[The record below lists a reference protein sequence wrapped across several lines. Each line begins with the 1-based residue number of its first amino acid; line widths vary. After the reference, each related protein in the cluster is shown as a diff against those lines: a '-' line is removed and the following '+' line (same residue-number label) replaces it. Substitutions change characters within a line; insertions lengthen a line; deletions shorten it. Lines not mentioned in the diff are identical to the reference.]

1 MNEIE
6 KFENDINIKEFR
18 KKELQRR
25 KERLINAIPQKLKYN
40 SEKNKTYL
48 NITYVMTWTGIC
60 GGSKIILQHANR
72 LSNLGHNINIISH
85 YPYPNWFK
93 LDNKVN
99 FQQIPLDNILCES
112 IPKNSDLI
120 IITYWREIYEAIE
133 QKIAPVVYFEQGDF
147 HLFDSENVEKD
158 LFDYIYRQINLAPF
172 VFTVS
177 TYAQKKLKE
186 IYNIN
191 SYVIHNAVNNEIF
204 FPLKEKNNKKL
215 EISMIGSPN
224 TEFKR
229 VKDILKALNIIKEKY
244 PDIIVNLIS
253 PDKPKENFSIIN
265 NLIINPEQIII
276 GNTLRNSSIYICA
289 SMYESFCLPVLEA
302 LTCGCAVITTDNGGI
317 TDFCEDKFNCLIIEK
332 QNIPDMV
339 SKISILLDNENLRNS
354 LSENAIETSKK
365 FSWENITNEL
375 SKYYKSIARY
385 EIIDKY

>member
-6 KFENDINIKEFR
+6 KFEHDINIKEFR

-25 KERLINAIPQKLKYN
+25 KERLVNAIPQKLQYN
-40 SEKNKTYL
+40 SEINKTHL

-72 LSNLGHNINIISH
+72 LTALGHNINIISH

-93 LDNKVN
+93 LDKKVN

-133 QKIAPVVYFEQGDF
+133 QKIAPVIYFEQGDF

-158 LFDYIYRQINLAPF
+158 LFDYIYKQINLAPF
-172 VFTVS
+172 IFTVS

-186 IYNIN
+186 VYNVD
-191 SYVIHNAVNNEIF
+191 SQVIHNAVNNEVF
-204 FPLKEKNNKKL
+204 FPTEREKNNNVK
-215 EISMIGSPN
+215 ISMIGSPN

-229 VKDILKALNIIKEKY
+229 IKDIVQALDIVKEKN
-244 PDIIVNLIS
+244 PNIVINLIS
-253 PDKPKENFSIIN
+253 PDTPNEELSIID

-276 GNTLRNSSIYICA
+276 GNTLRKSDIYICA

-317 TDFCEDKFNCLIIEK
+317 NDFCKNNFNCLIIEK
-332 QNIPDMV
+332 QNINDIV
-339 SKISILLDNENLRNS
+339 EKVTTLINNENLRNE
-354 LSENAIETSKK
+354 LSKNAIETSRK
-365 FSWENITNEL
+365 FTWENITNEL
-375 SKYYKSIARY
+375 DKYYKNIAKY
-385 EIIDKY
+385 KVID

>member
-6 KFENDINIKEFR
+6 KFEHDINIKEFR

-25 KERLINAIPQKLKYN
+25 KERLVNAIPQKLQYN
-40 SEKNKTYL
+40 SEINKTHL

-72 LSNLGHNINIISH
+72 LTASGHNINIISH

-93 LDNKVN
+93 LDKKVN

-133 QKIAPVVYFEQGDF
+133 QKIAPVIYFEQGDF

-158 LFDYIYRQINLAPF
+158 LFDYIYKQINLAPF
-172 VFTVS
+172 IFTVS

-186 IYNIN
+186 VYNVD
-191 SYVIHNAVNNEIF
+191 SQVIHNSVNNEVF
-204 FPLKEKNNKKL
+204 FPTEREKNNNVK
-215 EISMIGSPN
+215 ISMIGSPN

-229 VKDILKALNIIKEKY
+229 IKDIVQALDIVKEKN
-244 PDIIVNLIS
+244 PNIVINLIS
-253 PDKPKENFSIIN
+253 PDTPNEELSIID

-276 GNTLRNSSIYICA
+276 GNTLRKSDIYICA

-317 TDFCEDKFNCLIIEK
+317 NDFCKNNFNCLIIEK
-332 QNIPDMV
+332 QNINDIV
-339 SKISILLDNENLRNS
+339 EKVTTLINNENLRNE
-354 LSENAIETSKK
+354 LSKNAIETSRK
-365 FSWENITNEL
+365 FTWENITNEL
-375 SKYYKSIARY
+375 DKYYKNIAKY
-385 EIIDKY
+385 KVID